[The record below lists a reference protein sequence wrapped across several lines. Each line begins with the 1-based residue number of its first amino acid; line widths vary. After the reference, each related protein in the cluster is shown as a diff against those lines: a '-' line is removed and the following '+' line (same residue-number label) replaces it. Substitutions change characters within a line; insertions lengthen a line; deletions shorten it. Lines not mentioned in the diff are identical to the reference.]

1 MSVQDYRLQK
11 AKEIVT
17 PAEDAQITIDVLANN
32 ESQSQAEID
41 TISGLSHKEMQKLTN
56 SPINTIRSKAS
67 QGKSITTSDGVT
79 YHYNK
84 DPKVL
89 KWVRV

>member
-17 PAEDAQITIDVLANN
+17 PTEDAQITIDVSPKN
-32 ESQSQAEID
+32 ETLRQAEIG
-41 TISGLSHKEMQKLTN
+41 INSGLSHKEMQKLTN